1 MYEKKPVYK
10 TIKNRNLLNYL
21 TLFVT
26 INIYRY
32 MFLKEKNVCR
42 WVCVCVCR
50 WVYIWLGEYICIYMY
65 KYFVT
70 SNPGWGLSWSWSSP
84 VCHGIFFFQFFFFL
98 FMHSFHHAIKI
109 WQHLSLVSGKSNF
122 SLQIS
127 FFCHMPC
134 TNSSKNRNCS
144 FEFHNWTIW
153 WLGFSIVQLQQMM
166 MFRFFSSFP
175 AKQKR
180 KYISY

>member
-1 MYEKKPVYK
+1 M
-10 TIKNRNLLNYL
+10 KNRNLLDYL

-42 WVCVCVCR
+42 WVCVYAGECIYG
-50 WVYIWLGEYICIYMY
+50 WVSIYAYICINILKLQTQGEAY
-65 KYFVT
+65 
-70 SNPGWGLSWSWSSP
+70 PGVGRVQSAMA
-84 VCHGIFFFQFFFFL
+84 FFFFFFSVFFFL
-98 FMHSFHHAIKI
+98 FMHPFHHAIKI

-134 TNSSKNRNCS
+134 KNSSKNRNCS

-153 WLGFSIVQLQQMM
+153 WLGLSIVQLQQMM
-166 MFRFFSSFP
+166 MFRFFFKFSFNLSG
-175 AKQKR
+175 R
-180 KYISY
+180 